1 MYNRWFNKEVARLQS
16 IRDKQGI
23 KENTRRINRL
33 FRDRDNYVHDYL
45 NKAIKAVV
53 DYCRENK
60 VEKVFCGDGKGW
72 KRGINLGGSNNEK
85 FVQISFDKF
94 KQKLKHK
101 LEFYGIE
108 FELVDESYTSKCS
121 FFDSESI
128 EHHEEYVGSRV
139 ERGLFKTSDGVLINA
154 DVNGALNIA
163 KKGLKEIDMGKPE
176 TLGVGCSGGV
186 DTPRR
191 MRKPLWV
198 RMRLRYK

>member
-1 MYNRWFNKEVARLQS
+1 M
-16 IRDKQGI
+16 
-23 KENTRRINRL
+23 
-33 FRDRDNYVHDYL
+33 
-45 NKAIKAVV
+45 
-53 DYCRENK
+53 
-60 VEKVFCGDGKGW
+60 FCGDGKGW
-72 KRGINLGGSNNEK
+72 RQGINLGDSNNEK

-101 LEFYGIE
+101 LEFYDIE
-108 FELVDESYTSKCS
+108 FKLVDESYTSKCS

-163 KKGLKEIDMGKPE
+163 KKGLKEIDEGKPE

-191 MRKPLWV
+191 IRKPFGLGCGSDISES
-198 RMRLRYK
+198 LIQISSEFPS